1 LLGLQIK
8 GEQSPDIKNTHDKW
22 WSNVSLPW
30 MSIGYEIELTP
41 LQLLT
46 FYNAVANNGV
56 MVKPIFVKEIR
67 KNGQVEQTFPPE
79 VINPAICSQA
89 TIAKAKILL
98 EGVVI
103 RGTAADVLKDAGYKI
118 AGKTG
123 TAQLVQLNRGY
134 KVGTKAQY
142 KGSFIG
148 YFPAD
153 NPKYSCFVMIYKP
166 LRGKY
171 YGSQIAA
178 PVFKEIADRV
188 YANLN
193 EINNPPI
200 PDTLGFRI
208 PYSNAGLQKDIAA
221 VYSRLDVHVNPVNP
235 AAQWAKPFFDS
246 ASVTLMPE
254 IISRGSMPDVTGMS
268 VRDAVFLLEELGLR
282 VMVNGKG
289 AVARQSLKP
298 GQIISK
304 GAVVILDLSTI
315 KT

>member
-1 LLGLQIK
+1 
-8 GEQSPDIKNTHDKW
+8 
-22 WSNVSLPW
+22 
-30 MSIGYEIELTP
+30 
-41 LQLLT
+41 
-46 FYNAVANNGV
+46 
-56 MVKPIFVKEIR
+56 
-67 KNGQVEQTFPPE
+67 VEQTFPPE
-79 VINPAICSQA
+79 VINPAICSPA
-89 TIAKAKILL
+89 TIAMAKTLL

-123 TAQLVQLNRGY
+123 TAQLAQWNRGY

-153 NPKYSCFVMIYKP
+153 NPKYSCFVMIYRP

-178 PVFKEIADRV
+178 PVFKEIADRI

-193 EINNPPI
+193 EISNPPI

-208 PYSNAGLQKDIAA
+208 PYTNAGLQTDINE
-221 VYSRLDVHVNPVNP
+221 VYSQLNIHLKPVNP
-235 AAQWAKPFFDS
+235 AAQWAQPFFDS
-246 ASVTLMPE
+246 VSVTLMPKD
-254 IISRGSMPDVTGMS
+254 ITQNSMPDVTGMG
-268 VRDAVFLLEELGLR
+268 VKDAVFLLEELGLR

-289 AVARQSLKP
+289 AVSRQSLKP
-298 GQIISK
+298 GQSISK
-304 GAVVILDLSTI
+304 GAIVILDLSTI